1 MSMLKSLFIT
11 SEKPFY
17 YFRKAFLLLPKSLFI
32 TSEKPFYYSGKFGE
46 EIGRNILF
54 SNETLARA

>member
-1 MSMLKSLFIT
+1 MSMF
-11 SEKPFY
+11 
-17 YFRKAFLLLPKSLFI
+17 KSLFI